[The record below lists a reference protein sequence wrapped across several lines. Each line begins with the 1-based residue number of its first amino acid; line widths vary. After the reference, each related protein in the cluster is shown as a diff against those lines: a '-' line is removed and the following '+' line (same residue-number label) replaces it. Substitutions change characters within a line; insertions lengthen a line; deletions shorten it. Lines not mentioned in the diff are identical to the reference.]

1 MNAQETT
8 LLATINARI
17 ERISRL
23 QHDLARDRELLREA
37 ATALRHGRP
46 VSEVMAML
54 QSTVSD
60 LSLIEPG
67 P

>member
-23 QHDLARDRELLREA
+23 QHALARDRELLREA

-54 QSTVSD
+54 QSAVTEV
-60 LSLIEPG
+60 SLIEPA